1 MKKIICLNGPP
12 SSGKDTIAN
21 ILSLEYNAL
30 NVKIAQ
36 PLRDMVKLVFNVS
49 DHDIDKV
56 KNLPLN
62 PENSDYRIRD
72 FMIDVSETI
81 IKPKID
87 KHYFINTLCHKIDKK
102 YANEKLIIIS
112 DLGFPFEIEM
122 INESFFR
129 THEVQLWK
137 IFRDGYDFTKDSR
150 EYVSFSGNTKKIQN
164 SGTIKD
170 LKKLVE
176 KTLRG

>member
-49 DHDIDKV
+49 EDDIDKV
-56 KNLPLN
+56 KNLPIN
-62 PENSDYRIRD
+62 PGESDYRIRD
-72 FMIDVSETI
+72 FMIDISEII

-87 KHYFINTLCHKIDKK
+87 RHYFINTLCHKIDKQ
-102 YANEKLIIIS
+102 YAGEKLIIIS
-112 DLGFPFEIEM
+112 DLGFPFEIKM
-122 INESFFR
+122 INKAFSQ
-129 THEVQLWK
+129 THDVQLWN

-150 EYVSFSGNTKKIQN
+150 NYVSFSGTTQKIKNNGTKKE
-164 SGTIKD
+164 

-176 KTLRG
+176 KILRG